1 MGYSPTDQFREKN
14 FDRFSFTFH
23 LVASFGPSP
32 INQLW
37 TETSSAALQQL
48 EEAINS
54 MRGGIATIRS
64 WCDRM
69 SGKLDEVEG
78 KLAQNKKRKSIWL
91 QEDSP
96 NTEQVVDLTETSGED
111 VLAMLKS
118 AKGKDKAHQRER

>member
-1 MGYSPTDQFREKN
+1 MGYRPTDRFREKN
-14 FDRFSFTFH
+14 FDRLPFTSP

-37 TETSSAALQQL
+37 TETSSALQEL

>member
-1 MGYSPTDQFREKN
+1 
-14 FDRFSFTFH
+14 
-23 LVASFGPSP
+23 
-32 INQLW
+32 
-37 TETSSAALQQL
+37 
-48 EEAINS
+48 

-96 NTEQVVDLTETSGED
+96 NTEQVVDLTETRGED
-111 VLAMLKS
+111 VRAGH
-118 AKGKDKAHQRER
+118 AKISKGEGQGTPKGEVTPKTQNIP